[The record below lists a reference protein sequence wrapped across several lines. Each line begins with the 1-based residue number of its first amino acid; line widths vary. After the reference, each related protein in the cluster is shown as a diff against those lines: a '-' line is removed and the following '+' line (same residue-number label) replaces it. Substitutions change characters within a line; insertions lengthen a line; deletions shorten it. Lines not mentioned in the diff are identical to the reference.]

1 MKAVHFGAGN
11 IGRGFIGLLLAESG
25 YNVFFVTRN
34 PQKIALLQRRQRYR
48 VTLAKAGATPITVLN
63 VNAASI
69 EDREEVARAVTEADL
84 VTTAVGVVALK
95 SIASAIARGLRR
107 RLRTNPRPLNIIAC
121 ENAIGASSQLKRW
134 VYMHLPEELKA
145 DADRFIGFPNTV
157 VDRIVPAQT
166 HDDLLAVTVEPFAEW
181 VIDRTAVVGELPPIR
196 AARYVESL
204 TPYIERKLYT
214 LNTGHAAAAY
224 HGYLAGI
231 GTIHEVMA
239 QPRLRAKVE
248 AVLEETGAMLTARHH
263 FPDAVHEAYV
273 QKTLARFANERL
285 RDRVTRVA
293 RNPIRKLS
301 RDDRLVGP
309 ALRAQALKI
318 PIPHLTSVIAA
329 ALLFD
334 YPEDRDAVEL
344 QSRLARDGVDAV
356 IAEVMGVELE
366 NPLHAQIAGAY
377 HWLKRRQA
385 VGPARR
391 VRSRQG

>member
-11 IGRGFIGLLLAESG
+11 IGRGFIGLLLSESG

-34 PQKIALLQRRQRYR
+34 PQKIALLQRHRHYR
-48 VTLAKAGATPITVLN
+48 VTLAKAGATPITVRN
-63 VNAASI
+63 VTAASI
-69 EDREEVARAVTEADL
+69 EDRADVARAVSEADL

-95 SIASAIARGLRR
+95 SIAGSIARGVRE

-121 ENAIGASSQLKRW
+121 ENAIGASTQLKRR
-134 VYMHLPEELKA
+134 VYAHLPDDLKPL
-145 DADRFIGFPNTV
+145 ADRYIAFPNTV

-166 HDDLLAVTVEPFAEW
+166 HDDILAVTVEPFAEW
-181 VIDRTAVVGELPPIR
+181 VIDRTAIVGDPPPIR
-196 AARYVESL
+196 GAQYVESL
-204 TPYIERKLYT
+204 APYIERKLYT

-224 HGYLAGI
+224 HGYLAGV

-239 QPRLRAKVE
+239 HPRLRAKVE
-248 AVLEETGAMLTARHH
+248 AVLEETGALLTARHH
-263 FPDAVHEAYV
+263 FPDAVHRAYV

-309 ALRAQALKI
+309 ALKAQALGI
-318 PIPHLTSVIAA
+318 PTPHLIAVIAA

-334 YPEDRDAVEL
+334 DPDDRDAAEL
-344 QSRLARDGVDAV
+344 QARIARDGIEAA
-356 IAEVMGVELE
+356 ITEVAGVPPA
-366 NPLHAQIAGAY
+366 NPLHGQIAGAY
-377 HWLKRRQA
+377 RWLKK
-385 VGPARR
+385 RR
-391 VRSRQG
+391 VTRPSPLRAK